1 MVESDIVELSVLDDG
16 GGARVVSGVNQGQHL
31 VSTMIQTVTFERALG
46 PGGLVFQSWVVRL
59 RESLTLVAVG
69 IHHLDLPRGGRDLSA
84 GGNWRMVISCS
95 RFLTSD
101 NVTPGAD
108 I

>member
-1 MVESDIVELSVLDDG
+1 MYTHTD
-16 GGARVVSGVNQGQHL
+16 
-31 VSTMIQTVTFERALG
+31 
-46 PGGLVFQSWVVRL
+46 VFQSWVVYL
-59 RESLTLVAVG
+59 RESLTFVAVG

-108 I
+108 T